1 MKIEFL
7 GHGIFEEQDNTVG
20 NYLHKSFKDKNFD
33 TFKCFVAYTTL
44 SGLSIFMDELEK
56 VKHKYKKIEFYLGVD
71 DKGTS
76 REALLELL
84 EKEIDTYI
92 YYNPTKRTRA
102 IYLV

>member
-56 VKHKYKKIEFYLGVD
+56 VKNKYKKHKSYQICAFYIL
-71 DKGTS
+71 S
-76 REALLELL
+76 L
-84 EKEIDTYI
+84 IIHMYI
-92 YYNPTKRTRA
+92 SCG
-102 IYLV
+102 